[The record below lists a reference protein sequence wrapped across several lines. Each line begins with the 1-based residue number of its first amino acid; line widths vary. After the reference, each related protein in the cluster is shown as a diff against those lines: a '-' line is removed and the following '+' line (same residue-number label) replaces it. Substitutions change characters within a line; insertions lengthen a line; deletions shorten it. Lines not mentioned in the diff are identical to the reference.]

1 MERQLKERLIGA
13 AVLIAVAAIM
23 VPEMFSGTGS
33 HHDDS
38 TSQLPV
44 SGSGS
49 NASSESGQIKT
60 YRIELQQHP
69 QSVVPTD
76 SVPAQAMPVVPD
88 TRVDAAPANPPP
100 MAQNSSS
107 SSITALNSSRASSTP
122 SFSASQ
128 PVLAGDRAAHS
139 SVHSSTRSAAST
151 QPHGAVHEPAPAAS
165 PVMGSGWSVQ
175 LGSFAAESTAREV
188 ASGAKSHGFSAYLVP
203 VRVGGKTLYRVRIGP
218 FADRGAAASALSKL
232 RHAYP
237 QAALA
242 APNH

>member
-13 AVLIAVAAIM
+13 AVLVAVAAIM

-33 HHDDS
+33 HHDDNTGQS
-38 TSQLPV
+38 AV
-44 SGSGS
+44 SGSVS

-69 QSVVPTD
+69 QSAVQPD
-76 SVPAQAMPVVPD
+76 SGPAQAMPVVPD
-88 TRVDAAPANPPP
+88 TRVDAAPVNPPP
-100 MAQNSSS
+100 VVQNSSS
-107 SSITALNSSRASSTP
+107 SSIAAINSSRASSTP
-122 SFSASQ
+122 SFNASQ

-139 SVHSSTRSAAST
+139 SVHSSTRSAAT
-151 QPHGAVHEPAPAAS
+151 VQPHDAVHEAAPVAS
-165 PVMGSGWSVQ
+165 PVTSGGWSVQ

-203 VRVGGKTLYRVRIGP
+203 VRVGGKTLYRVRVGP

-232 RHAYP
+232 KRAYP